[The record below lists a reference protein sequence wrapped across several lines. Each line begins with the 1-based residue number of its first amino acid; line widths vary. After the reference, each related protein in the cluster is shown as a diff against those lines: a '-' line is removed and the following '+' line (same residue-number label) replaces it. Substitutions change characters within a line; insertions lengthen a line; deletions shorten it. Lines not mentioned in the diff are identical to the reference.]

1 LPSACPRQ
9 AFKIT
14 ALDMPWDF
22 SRSKRGGSDVLLST
36 PPFVGFSR
44 AARLPSSRAQAEG
57 SSRRSLASGAFLTG
71 LKIEFFNTLIY
82 A

>member
-1 LPSACPRQ
+1 MLLALRIGPSKYPQ
-9 AFKIT
+9 A
-14 ALDMPWDF
+14 
-22 SRSKRGGSDVLLST
+22 GGYDSYTRLSLSDVLLST
-36 PPFVGFSR
+36 PPFAGFSR
-44 AARLPSSRAQAEG
+44 AARQPSSRAQAEG